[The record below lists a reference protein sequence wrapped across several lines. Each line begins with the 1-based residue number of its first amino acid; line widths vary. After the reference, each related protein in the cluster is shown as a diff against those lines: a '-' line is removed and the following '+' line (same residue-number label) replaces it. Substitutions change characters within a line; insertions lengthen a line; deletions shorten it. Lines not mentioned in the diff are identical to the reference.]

1 MGEEPLLSPLGSVLC
16 GITRCTGSES
26 KGCFWHCIHPHLN
39 RGNQQVTSH
48 GVPQVLYS
56 QTHQSQVPGPQLSW
70 TLIHCGSYGSSMEAS
85 QPSFLMCVATCLRAA
100 KASPIPAM
108 GARVVYWHV
117 PQPLNLRSWR
127 QCHKMVDHVDGRR
140 GLRFQP
146 YFPDY
151 REVVQLSCISKSSV
165 PSFHLL
171 HTNCFL
177 QKEYKLIRAEVKM

>member
-1 MGEEPLLSPLGSVLC
+1 MLC
-16 GITRCTGSES
+16 
-26 KGCFWHCIHPHLN
+26 P
-39 RGNQQVTSH
+39 
-48 GVPQVLYS
+48 
-56 QTHQSQVPGPQLSW
+56 QTHQSQVPGPHLSW
-70 TLIHCGSYGSSMEAS
+70 TLTHCGSYGSSMEAS

-108 GARVVYWHV
+108 GAHVVHWHV
-117 PQPLNLRSWR
+117 PQPLNLQSWR
-127 QCHKMVDHVDGRR
+127 QCHKLADHMDERR

-171 HTNCFL
+171 HTNYFL
-177 QKEYKLIRAEVKM
+177 QKEYKLIRAEVRM